1 MLESISVYCS
11 AVPCIEG
18 KSELLKL
25 NYRCV
30 HYDNTYLHCGLKLAI
45 FPLKFSERLEIP
57 YYIIQGQA
65 NKF

>member
-25 NYRCV
+25 DDKLLHCDYRCV
-30 HYDNTYLHCGLKLAI
+30 HYGDTYLHCGLEKET
-45 FPLKFSERLEIP
+45 SSIP
-57 YYIIQGQA
+57 TEVQ
-65 NKF
+65 